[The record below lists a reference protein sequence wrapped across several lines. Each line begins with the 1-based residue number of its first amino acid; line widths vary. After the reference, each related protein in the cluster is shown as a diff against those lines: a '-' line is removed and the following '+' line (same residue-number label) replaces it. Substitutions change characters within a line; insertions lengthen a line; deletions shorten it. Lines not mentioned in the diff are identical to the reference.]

1 MGDWI
6 ILPNL
11 FKGLVELNM
20 NRSKQ
25 IYTDTL
31 SQIKSEGLYKKERT
45 IITPQG
51 VIINTKEGGEV
62 LNFCANNYLGLSNNP
77 DIKAA
82 AIKALDEHG
91 FGMSSVRFIVE
102 HRIFTRNW
110 KEKYQTFSVRMI
122 PYYTPPVLMP
132 TEDYSRHFLG
142 LMMPLFPMH

>member
-1 MGDWI
+1 
-6 ILPNL
+6 
-11 FKGLVELNM
+11 M

-77 DIKAA
+77 DIKDRL
-82 AIKALDEHG
+82 ISKD
-91 FGMSSVRFIVE
+91 
-102 HRIFTRNW
+102 
-110 KEKYQTFSVRMI
+110 EKYTAIAVRSAIIDAVSSSHPFANNVFFAKSNISFNFKETVLTQTI
-122 PYYTPPVLMP
+122 KYYLCFLFKSFLRSSWSP
-132 TEDYSRHFLG
+132 TTV
-142 LMMPLFPMH
+142 